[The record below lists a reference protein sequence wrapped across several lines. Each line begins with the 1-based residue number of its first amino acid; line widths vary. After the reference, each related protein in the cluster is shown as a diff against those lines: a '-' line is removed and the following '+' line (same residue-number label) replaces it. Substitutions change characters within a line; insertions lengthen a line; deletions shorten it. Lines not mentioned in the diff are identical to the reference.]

1 MSHPMSAVAPQTI
14 VVWPDCQAGTRPGPR
29 RGSRAHPPLF
39 RAAPRNAFVPTGT
52 ATYPPSEP
60 LDSVFSLPHS
70 GLDFNGLP
78 NFRRKDPGPGGRIR
92 AGKTRAD
99 TPASAGRSETTG
111 PLIFHRCPCLGDMW
125 QPSYV
130 ITGNSLLL
138 GRFGIPALLRE
149 ELRSRDAIN
158 FFRYG
163 ADG

>member
-111 PLIFHRCPCLGDMW
+111 PLIFHRCPCLAR
-125 QPSYV
+125 Y
-130 ITGNSLLL
+130 GNNPPPVEMYLYEERREARPHGSH
-138 GRFGIPALLRE
+138 PALYR
-149 ELRSRDAIN
+149 
-158 FFRYG
+158 
-163 ADG
+163 